1 MIILKDL
8 LLGLIQ
14 GLTEFL
20 PVSSSGHLA
29 LAKAFLG
36 IRESGVGLEVMLHL
50 GTLLAILIYYR
61 KRLWELVVVGTFPP
75 QRLWRTPQGRLI
87 LWIVLGSIPAG
98 IIGILLNNTIEGVFG
113 APHLVSIFLIITGGM
128 LLLTLFQRKKTPQ
141 GSVGPLRAF
150 LIGIAQSI
158 AILPGIS
165 RSGSTIVTGE
175 LLGVEPRRAAEFS
188 FFLAIPAIGGA
199 VLLEL
204 TKGQLALDIGA
215 VLGMFVSL
223 VSGYFALSFLIRLI
237 ERGKLYIFAP
247 YCIALGIVGLIF
259 TV

>member
-1 MIILKDL
+1 M
-8 LLGLIQ
+8 
-14 GLTEFL
+14 
-20 PVSSSGHLA
+20 
-29 LAKAFLG
+29 
-36 IRESGVGLEVMLHL
+36 
-50 GTLLAILIYYR
+50 
-61 KRLWELVVVGTFPP
+61 
-75 QRLWRTPQGRLI
+75 
-87 LWIVLGSIPAG
+87 
-98 IIGILLNNTIEGVFG
+98 
-113 APHLVSIFLIITGGM
+113 
-128 LLLTLFQRKKTPQ
+128 
-141 GSVGPLRAF
+141 GPLRAF